1 MKKLWG
7 LGLFAAIAAIAAAG
21 WWWQQHG
28 SSSLLQEVPADT
40 LLLAGNLQPRPADQP
55 EYFNPAL
62 TITYRDSLL
71 QLYHHYRGER
81 LREQANQPADEQ
93 AQQQDARLA
102 FAVALASDL
111 LTSLTGGDSALPL
124 DNRQPFALF
133 MVGGLPVL
141 RFHADADAFNQYLQQ
156 LAQQQGFSLQRQE
169 HDQHPYLLLPL
180 VDTAGKSLALALVSR
195 PGQTRLALISDA
207 VDDESLGLLL
217 GSRLPQHSMAD
228 DPRLVQAQQQ
238 LQLLPQ
244 QQFYFSFSELARGLL
259 RPDSNLFGRQ
269 LQQLM
274 GDELTN
280 SLDEWRQP
288 SCAEDVQ
295 QLVDQMPTVMG
306 GMVAISSTG
315 KQRQAHARGALLLT
329 NPQVR
334 QALGRLQGYVP
345 ALLGD
350 TSQNPP
356 LLAFGYG
363 LNAGEIAPAAQ
374 QLWQLF
380 TAEPYQCPPL
390 EAMRSQLAE
399 QNPAML
405 GMASGMVN
413 GLKGMQLLFND
424 LQLDPS
430 NDEQPLQSLDLLLG
444 ISASNLRTLW
454 GMTAGFNPLHASLPW
469 PKDEQPV
476 AVPLPADWP
485 ISVPLWFKVKGE
497 HAFFY
502 SGEQAARQASQI
514 SNEQVTSNGL
524 FAMAANYEQLAAKVS
539 ELLPASNAL
548 LAQGPASL
556 GCAEQQELLNMLTP
570 LKMQLWGNV
579 LFNDIG
585 LLSNSWQQ
593 WPVHAHLAANPHT
606 LGGRYQTLLLDDQ
619 CQPQPDGEETLASD
633 GSSHY
638 RASSDDGQ
646 CVDYENRGQWQR
658 QGNLLVWDYRDQRQA
673 EAGCLDEQSPWN
685 SVLEEVVESCLII
698 SEQTDYF
705 DCLFSGDDKFIMRY
719 QRQPG

>member
-7 LGLFAAIAAIAAAG
+7 LGLVAAIAAIATAG
-21 WWWQQHG
+21 WWWQQQG
-28 SSSLLQEVPADT
+28 SGSLLVEVPADT

-62 TITYRDSLL
+62 AITYRDSLL
-71 QLYHHYRGER
+71 QFYHHYRGER
-81 LREQANQPADEQ
+81 LRERANQPNDAQ

-141 RFHADADAFNQYLQQ
+141 RFSADADAFNQYLQQ
-156 LAQQQGFSLQRQE
+156 QAQQQGLSLQSQE
-169 HDQHPYLLLPL
+169 HDQQPYLLLPL
-180 VDTAGKSLALALVSR
+180 VETAGRSLALALVSR
-195 PGQTRLALISDA
+195 PGQTRLALVSDA
-207 VDDESLGLLL
+207 LDDESLGLLL
-217 GSRLPQHSMAD
+217 GSRLPQHSLAD
-228 DPRLVQAQQQ
+228 SSGLVQAQQQ

-244 QQFYFSFSELARGLL
+244 QQFYFSFSELTRGLL
-259 RPDSNLFGRQ
+259 QPDSNLFGRH
-269 LQQLM
+269 LQQLA
-274 GDELTN
+274 GDDLAS
-280 SLDEWRQP
+280 SLGDWRQQ
-288 SCAEDVQ
+288 SCAQEVQ
-295 QLVDQMPTVMG
+295 QLVDQMPMLIG
-306 GMVAISSTG
+306 GLVAIKGTG
-315 KQRQAHARGALLLT
+315 NQRQAHARGALLLT
-329 NPQVR
+329 NPQLR

-345 ALLGD
+345 ALLSD
-350 TSQNPP
+350 TRQSPP

-363 LNAGEIAPAAQ
+363 LNAGEMAPAIQ

-390 EAMRSQLAE
+390 ETLRSQLAE

-405 GMASGMVN
+405 AMASGMIN
-413 GLKGMQLLFND
+413 GLQGVQLLFND
-424 LQLDPS
+424 LQLDPG

-444 ISASNLRTLW
+444 ISGNNLRTLW
-454 GMTAGFNPLHASLPW
+454 GMTAAFNPLHATLPW

-476 AVPLPADWP
+476 AVPLPDDWP
-485 ISVPLWFKVKGE
+485 TNLPLWFKVKGK

-502 SGEQAARQASQI
+502 SGEQAARQANQI
-514 SNEQVTSNGL
+514 SNEQVSSNGL
-524 FAMAANYEQLAAKVS
+524 FAIAANYERLATKVG

-548 LAQGPASL
+548 LAHSSTSL

-570 LKMQLWGNV
+570 LRMQLWANV

-585 LLSNSWQQ
+585 LLSNSWQH
-593 WPVHAHLAANPHT
+593 WPVHAHLATSPHA
-606 LGGRYQTLLLDDQ
+606 LGGRYQTLLLDEQ

-638 RASSDDGQ
+638 RASSDDDH

-673 EAGCLDEQSPWN
+673 ETGCLDEQTPWN
-685 SVLEEVVESCLII
+685 STLENVVESCLII
-698 SEQTDYF
+698 SEQADYF
-705 DCLFSGDDKFIMRY
+705 DCLFSSDDKFIMRY
-719 QRQPG
+719 QRHQG